1 MSDLQIAPKADM
13 AKKREAWAKIG
24 EAVSRLDME
33 LQATA
38 QAAIQSIVHPKGI
51 SEVKRAEELL
61 SASRAIKVELENKRK
76 ELTLKFDKVSSRLML
91 PEKGLE
97 EPIKKLSES
106 IIAIKKEEQ
115 LRIDKEKKSAAILN
129 KMEEYISSEFSRADA
144 HYKNKILSDINS
156 MYVFALEYVAPHN
169 IDPFLNLKRSH
180 FSHGSFNFIPL
191 GKPEYKGLDAE
202 FKKCVLKC
210 ATDASFYLG
219 LYQDE
224 LQKKFS
230 DYEVAYQNKEQAL
243 QISADEEEKKKAEI
257 KAESQNAQLS
267 FRLTAAAQPLTPQ
280 ITTEFK
286 ALRKSYEID
295 MPETVMSVMAIM
307 AAFSS
312 HLQLC
317 LPKLKVNKWFAF
329 TPAQAATAL
338 CKVKAEDVNFHPLG
352 ITFKEVDKL

>member
-1 MSDLQIAPKADM
+1 MSELQIAPTAEM
-13 AKKREAWAKIG
+13 AKKREAWAKLG

-38 QAAIQSIVHPKGI
+38 QAAIQSIVHPKSI
-51 SEVKRAEELL
+51 AEVKKAEELL
-61 SASRAIKVELENKRK
+61 SASRAVRLDLENRRK
-76 ELTLKFDKVSSRLML
+76 EVTLKFDKVSSRLML
-91 PEKGLE
+91 PEKSLE

-106 IIAIKKEEQ
+106 IISIKKEEQ
-115 LRIDKEKKSAAILN
+115 LKIDKQKQSAAILT

-156 MYVFALEYVAPHN
+156 MYAFALEN
-169 IDPFLNLKRSH
+169 IDPIGVAAFLNLKRSH
-180 FSHGSFNFIPL
+180 FSYHSFNFSPL
-191 GKPEYKGLDAE
+191 WKPEYKGIEAE
-202 FKKCVLKC
+202 FRKCILKY
-210 ATDASFYLG
+210 ATDASIYLD
-219 LYQDE
+219 LFHSTLE
-224 LQKKFS
+224 AKFS

-243 QISADEEEKKKAEI
+243 QISANEEEKKKAEI
-257 KAESQNAQLS
+257 KTESQNAQLS

-317 LPKLKVNKWFAF
+317 LPKLKVNKWLAF